1 MEQLIRATLAEI
13 EYEMERLY
21 WNKNQKEM
29 NSPFRN
35 TGTEYANDTFQVR
48 AYKWGDDD
56 ETDTPNFIYKD
67 LKIWW
72 YKHFRRGIEW
82 VYKGERHADI
92 PSEFF
97 AKMLDECLQS
107 MNNDFKGKN

>member
-21 WNKNQKEM
+21 WNKNQEEM
-29 NSPFRN
+29 ASPFRN
-35 TGTEYANDTFQVR
+35 TGGEYANNIFQVR
-48 AYKWGDDD
+48 AYDWNE
-56 ETDTPNFIYKD
+56 ETDSANFVYKD

-72 YKHFRRGIEW
+72 YKYFRRGIEW

-92 PSEFF
+92 PSNFL
-97 AKMLDECLQS
+97 ATMLNECFES
-107 MNNDFKGKN
+107 INNDFKGKN